1 MSIETSNVYGEE
13 GWLLEEESGESE
25 VNINGMQVVEY
36 CGETQQVKCG
46 TKLPIMTGEFADG
59 VSGQS
64 HCLRKLEASSNCWLC
79 R

>member
-1 MSIETSNVYGEE
+1 MWRGGLSVG
-13 GWLLEEESGESE
+13 GRSGESE
-25 VNINGMQVVEY
+25 VSINGMKIVEY

-64 HCLRKLEASSNCWLC
+64 HCLRKLKASSNCWLC